1 MSLTKKGSEF
11 EKRIKP
17 NPSEIGTKKPIRI
30 PSMGT
35 GKGQKSEHRPK

>member
-17 NPSEIGTKKPIRI
+17 NPPEIKKPIRMPNI
-30 PSMGT
+30 GT